1 MPMMQAVAQAPTPP
15 PDVPFDPNFAL
26 GAIVPLIGVVALALA
41 AAFIFRWFFRSPI
54 GEAIAEGIRERRSR
68 RRHWRGPG
76 GEWTDE
82 PGGSE
87 PGRMAGL
94 EHEVTRL
101 RGEISELA
109 ERLDFAE
116 RMLAERREPKLR
128 AGQ

>member
-1 MPMMQAVAQAPTPP
+1 MPMMQVVVQAPTPP
-15 PDVPFDPNFAL
+15 NVPFDPNFAL
-26 GAIVPLIGVVALALA
+26 GAVVPLLGVVALALA

-54 GEAIAEGIRERRSR
+54 GEAIAEGIRERRGR
-68 RRHWRGPG
+68 RWRGPWSA
-76 GEWTDE
+76 EA
-82 PGGSE
+82 E

-94 EHEVTRL
+94 EQEVTRL